1 MTNKTLPELRKM
13 PESELTAEEKLMLH
27 GKGNPNVVMYRKR
40 GSQVVART
48 FKAGEKIPDG
58 WEDSPAKCGAPE
70 SAPAYA
76 HGSDESF
83 DEVVAHVVEP
93 AKKGKE

>member
-13 PESELTAEEKLMLH
+13 PESELTAEEKLLLH

-40 GSQVVART
+40 GQQVVSRA
-48 FKAGEKIPDG
+48 FKPGEKIPEG

-70 SAPAYA
+70 SAPAIA
-76 HGSDESF
+76 HRGDDSF
-83 DEVVAHVVEP
+83 DEVVAVVDEKP
-93 AKKGKE
+93 KK